1 MYKKVYI
8 LLTVSVLFFVTG
20 CTSFEILPEKPQK
33 GQENIKGDTQT
44 TVPEEPQMPVE
55 PIDPVEEIISHMG
68 TQEKIGQLFM
78 MDVRNDADGQPI
90 LGVNQQVDQ
99 VITTY
104 KVGGIILFKE
114 NIKDKEQVKTF
125 IKDMQALS
133 EIPLFIGVDEEGG
146 IVSRIGINKEIVEV
160 PFKSAFDIGKTG
172 DTDIAYYEAERMGK
186 VLKELGFNMDF
197 APVADIYNNPEN
209 TVIGTRSFGKTKEQV
224 TPMVIRYAQ
233 GLLDQEVQPV
243 IKHFPGHGNTKEDSH
258 NGIAYV
264 NKTKEELEKEE
275 LVPFIEAVNSGIDV
289 MMRGHLLVKD
299 VDEEYPATL
308 SKKWFDY
315 MKTVLNTQ
323 KVLFITDAMNMGA
336 VSENYTV
343 EDAVVKGFLAGNDI
357 ILMPKDLKL
366 AAEAINK
373 AYEEGVITEER
384 LNESIRKNLSKK
396 VERNILVIE

>member
-1 MYKKVYI
+1 MYKKMCI
-8 LLTVSVLFFVTG
+8 LLTISLFLFISG
-20 CTSFEILPEKPQK
+20 CSFQETLPEKPPK
-33 GQENIKGDTQT
+33 AQEDVEGANQT
-44 TVPEEPQMPVE
+44 IIPEEPVK

-68 TQEKIGQLFM
+68 THEKIGQLFM

-99 VITTY
+99 IITTY

-172 DTDIAYYEAERMGK
+172 DTDIAYYEAERMGG

-258 NGIAYV
+258 NGMAYV

-315 MKTVLNTQ
+315 MKTLLNTQ

-343 EDAVVKGFLAGNDI
+343 EDATVKSFLAGNDI

-384 LNESIRKNLSKK
+384 LNESVRKNLSKK